1 MNALSLLLLLLQH
14 MVEGASFWRNMD
26 YIRKLVIF
34 QIHINLLLAHGLET
48 RAEHDQG
55 DFGKFN
61 WPWTTDFKS
70 DEPVWPE
77 YSF

>member
-1 MNALSLLLLLLQH
+1 MNALNLLLLLLQ

-26 YIRKLVIF
+26 YIRKW
-34 QIHINLLLAHGLET
+34 NLNLSKTKLTLAHGLVTRGDGET
-48 RAEHDQG
+48 N
-55 DFGKFN
+55 FGTSN

-77 YSF
+77 YTF